1 MRIGENEI
9 KVIPT
14 WDGGRREPG
23 SEPGGSG
30 EGGYY
35 DQAVVYDCSGVPEVE
50 WKSQSCAGFCFVLLL
65 LGLVLKLPLLSTAAE
80 LNGDALHWVTACLWG
95 PVKGVEYWQF
105 RMIQIKKMAAW
116 YMINTE
122 NRILARERLLN

>member
-50 WKSQSCAGFCFVLLL
+50 WKSQSCAGFCFVFTWSCFEIT
-65 LGLVLKLPLLSTAAE
+65 P
-80 LNGDALHWVTACLWG
+80 ALHSS
-95 PVKGVEYWQF
+95 
-105 RMIQIKKMAAW
+105 
-116 YMINTE
+116 
-122 NRILARERLLN
+122 RIEW